1 MQYILKILAIVIAL
15 SFSVSGYAKDKNEKG
30 QHKGPDTSVEHKSEA
45 GLEHGEAY
53 AGTKEK
59 KEKEEKVKED
69 KDKEKKEKEDKD
81 KEKKEKE
88 DKDKK
93 EGKDKK
99 EKKSKK
105 GK

>member
-15 SFSVSGYAKDKNEKG
+15 SFSVSGFAKDKNEKG

-45 GLEHGEAY
+45 GLEHGGAY

-59 KEKEEKVKED
+59 KENEEKVKEE
-69 KDKEKKEKEDKD
+69 KDKEKKEKEG
-81 KEKKEKE
+81 
-88 DKDKK
+88 KDKK
-93 EGKDKK
+93 EDKDKK

-105 GK
+105 SK

>member
-1 MQYILKILAIVIAL
+1 MQYILKTLAIVIVL
-15 SFSVSGYAKDKNEKG
+15 SFSVSGFAKDKNKKG
-30 QHKGPDTSVEHKSEA
+30 QHKGPETSVEHKSEA
-45 GLEHGEAY
+45 GVEHGEAY

-81 KEKKEKE
+81 KKER
-88 DKDKK
+88 
-93 EGKDKK
+93 KDKK

>member
-69 KDKEKKEKEDKD
+69 KDK
-81 KEKKEKE
+81 
-88 DKDKK
+88 K